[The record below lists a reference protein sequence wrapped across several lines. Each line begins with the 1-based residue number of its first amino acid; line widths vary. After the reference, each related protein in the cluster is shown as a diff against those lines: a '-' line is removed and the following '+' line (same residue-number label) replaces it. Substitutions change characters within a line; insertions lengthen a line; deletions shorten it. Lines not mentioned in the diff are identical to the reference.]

1 MAGGGDLPMNLY
13 HHRAIQVRDGEVQTI
28 EDQVVR
34 EERFRLFING
44 DLFTSIVASRDQLEE
59 LGAGFVVC
67 QGLAPQVGGVKVE
80 ENDIFVSAPARGECV
95 REIISS
101 CSLGTQNPPPRVE
114 SSYSIMKDDVFRI
127 TREIETETWRRTGG
141 VHASVL
147 FCEGQMAARSGDV
160 GRHNTMDKV
169 IGHAVLNGLDRSRC
183 VLGCTG
189 RQPRD
194 MLVKSARAGVPIVIS
209 RAASTDRG
217 IMTAEDTGIT
227 LVCFSRDQRFT
238 VYTNPERIRDL
249 FP

>member
-1 MAGGGDLPMNLY
+1 MNLY
-13 HHRAIQVRDGEVQTI
+13 RHRAIQVRDGDVQVI
-28 EDQVVR
+28 EDQVAR

-44 DLFTSIVASRDQLEE
+44 DLFTCMVASGDQLEE

-67 QGLAPQVGGVKVE
+67 QGLAPCVEGVRVE
-80 ENDIFVSAPARGECV
+80 GNDIFVTAPVVEECM
-95 REIISS
+95 REIISTG
-101 CSLGTQNPPPRVE
+101 SLGARNPPPAVN
-114 SSYSIMKDDVFRI
+114 SSYTIGKEDVFRI
-127 TREIETETWRRTGG
+127 TREIETETWRKTGG

-147 FCEGQMAARSGDV
+147 FCEGRMAARSGDV

-194 MLVKSARAGVPIVIS
+194 MVVKSARAGVPIVVS

-217 IMTAEDTGIT
+217 ILTAEETGIT
-227 LVCFSRDQRFT
+227 LVCFSREQRFT
-238 VYTNPERIRDL
+238 VYTHPERIRDL
-249 FP
+249 FPPDRC

>member
-1 MAGGGDLPMNLY
+1 MNLY

-28 EDQVVR
+28 EDQVAR

-44 DLFTSIVASRDQLEE
+44 DLFTCMVASGDQLEE

-67 QGLAPQVGGVKVE
+67 QGLAPRVDAVE
-80 ENDIFVSAPARGECV
+80 VEGHDIFVSAPISEGCI
-95 REIISS
+95 REIISTGAM
-101 CSLGTQNPPPRVE
+101 GTQNPPPPVKSDYTITKE
-114 SSYSIMKDDVFRI
+114 DVFGV

-147 FCEGQMAARSGDV
+147 FHEGRMVARSGDV
-160 GRHNTMDKV
+160 GRHNTLDKV
-169 IGHAVLNGLDRSRC
+169 IGHAVLKGLDRSRC

-194 MLVKSARAGVPIVIS
+194 MVVKSARAGVPIIIS

-217 IMTAEDTGIT
+217 ITTAEETGIT
-227 LVCFSRDQRFT
+227 LVCFSRDHRFT
-238 VYTNPERIRDL
+238 VYTRPDRIRDL